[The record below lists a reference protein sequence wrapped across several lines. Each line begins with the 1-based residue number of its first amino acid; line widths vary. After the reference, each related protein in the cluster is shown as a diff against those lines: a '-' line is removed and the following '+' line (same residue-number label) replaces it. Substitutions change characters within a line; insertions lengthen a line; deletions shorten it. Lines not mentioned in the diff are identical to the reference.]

1 MYGNEVNHHLTHRR
15 VNRTTMGEINRRNA
29 EYRDLKARQAQAD
42 ELSVTTEAA
51 WSNKLAAKEANFNK
65 TLPIVVRK
73 LTNEAYKVM
82 PEIVL
87 REYFTKLVTESL
99 IWDKE
104 DIEANMEAVR
114 YVCHKYISAIGGL
127 EAVREAA
134 AREKSDYLAHVADVC
149 MEAGKKIA
157 KAKADKLAE
166 VAGTKKGK
174 KAHKEPDGDEGPNPT
189 KPSDH
194 DGDEWTD
201 AQKKAYKKGK
211 NHTEPDGDEGP
222 NPTKASDGDGDEVK
236 GAKPKAKRRKTV
248 DEKDLS
254 IDFRI
259 PREENNDLDKKI
271 KDLDVDSLSDMV
283 KDKVLTVVKDENDKQ
298 AKDDTFIKDLKASI
312 NAIENDPVSNN
323 PTDKALTD
331 ANGDMGNNDNA
342 DYGADAENVTGADT
356 GNEGSASAADSGT
369 AANVTAEAFTK
380 YVRGGKI
387 NTQHSLFRSMVARS
401 YRWAVQQRAVKET
414 ANVVATVRNNEET
427 DDDYLKT
434 ALKNQPN
441 NINIYDIYLN
451 DGGDDL
457 SYIDYVKNSDEI
469 ALAGDDAGIDN
480 DEILSEALLFYTV
493 IECANTIKLIH
504 PSQKEIRNMVAH
516 NEKA

>member
-189 KPSDH
+189 K
-194 DGDEWTD
+194 
-201 AQKKAYKKGK
+201 
-211 NHTEPDGDEGP
+211 
-222 NPTKASDGDGDEVK
+222 ASDGDGDEVK

-298 AKDDTFIKDLKASI
+298 AKDDMFIKDLKASI

-331 ANGDMGNNDNA
+331 ANGDMGDNDNA

>member
-157 KAKADKLAE
+157 KAKADKLSE

-174 KAHKEPDGDEGPNPT
+174 KAHK
-189 KPSDH
+189 
-194 DGDEWTD
+194 
-201 AQKKAYKKGK
+201 
-211 NHTEPDGDEGP
+211 EPDGDEGP

-323 PTDKALTD
+323 PMDKALTD
-331 ANGDMGNNDNA
+331 ANGDMGDNDNA

>member
-189 KPSDH
+189 K
-194 DGDEWTD
+194 
-201 AQKKAYKKGK
+201 
-211 NHTEPDGDEGP
+211 
-222 NPTKASDGDGDEVK
+222 ASDGDGDEVK

-331 ANGDMGNNDNA
+331 ANGDMGDNDNA